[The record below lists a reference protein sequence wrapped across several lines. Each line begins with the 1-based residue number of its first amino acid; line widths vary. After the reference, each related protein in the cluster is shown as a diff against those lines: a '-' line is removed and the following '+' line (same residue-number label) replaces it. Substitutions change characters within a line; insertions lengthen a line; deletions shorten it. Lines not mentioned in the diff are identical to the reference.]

1 MTIKT
6 DAWTWMVDG
15 DIPVI
20 EQIFG
25 LFPCVMWR
33 YFVCSTVLLQE
44 KKHTHRKTP
53 AGINTRTS
61 SNAISF
67 DVRKIKKTNSLLIK

>member
-1 MTIKT
+1 MTINT

-25 LFPCVMWR
+25 LFPCVM
-33 YFVCSTVLLQE
+33 YTILFVQLFCYRK

-67 DVRKIKKTNSLLIK
+67 HVRKIKKTNSLLIK

>member
-1 MTIKT
+1 MTINT

-44 KKHTHRKTP
+44 KKTHTQKNPCRHQY
-53 AGINTRTS
+53 
-61 SNAISF
+61 
-67 DVRKIKKTNSLLIK
+67 

>member
-1 MTIKT
+1 MTINT
-6 DAWTWMVDG
+6 DALLWMVDG

-25 LFPCVMWR
+25 LFPCVMWH

-67 DVRKIKKTNSLLIK
+67 HVRKIKKQTHF

>member
-1 MTIKT
+1 MTINT

-33 YFVCSTVLLQE
+33 YIVCSTVLLQE
-44 KKHTHRKTP
+44 KKNTHTEKPLQASILGPVQTP
-53 AGINTRTS
+53 YHFMS
-61 SNAISF
+61 E
-67 DVRKIKKTNSLLIK
+67 K